1 MPVPLTGKVSGEF
14 VAVLTTLTLPETL
27 PVAVGANLITSE
39 RLWPEAR
46 VIAPEKPPML
56 NPGPVAVTC
65 EMVTEPVPLLVATN
79 GNEPVVP
86 TA

>member
-1 MPVPLTGKVSGEF
+1 MPLTGKVVGEL

-27 PVAVGANLITSE
+27 PVAVGANLTASE

-46 VIAPEKPPML
+46 VATPEKPLTL
-56 NPGPVAVTC
+56 NPGPAAVTC
-65 EMVTEPVPLLVATN
+65 EMLTDPVPLLVTVN